1 VRVRDVEVAPRDL
14 VAAAL
19 PDPAT
24 LGERMR
30 GKTCAGTYVTGT
42 GKDGRPRATYLYHF
56 VDNEHAMAEWG
67 HQAVVLQTA
76 LNPVVALEL
85 LADGCWQGAGVL
97 GSEAFAPAPFL
108 ALLADYGAP
117 HGMED
122 R

>member
-1 VRVRDVEVAPRDL
+1 VAPRDV

-24 LGERMR
+24 LGDRMT
-30 GKTCAGTYVTGT
+30 GKTCAGTYVTGMMR
-42 GKDGRPRATYLYHF
+42 GRPRAVYLYHV
-56 VDNEHAMAEWG
+56 VDNEESMRRYG

-85 LADGCWQGAGVL
+85 LAEGAWSGVGVL
-97 GSEAFAPAPFL
+97 GPEAFPADPFL
-108 ALLADYGAP
+108 DLLAEYGAP
-117 HGMED
+117 HGMEE